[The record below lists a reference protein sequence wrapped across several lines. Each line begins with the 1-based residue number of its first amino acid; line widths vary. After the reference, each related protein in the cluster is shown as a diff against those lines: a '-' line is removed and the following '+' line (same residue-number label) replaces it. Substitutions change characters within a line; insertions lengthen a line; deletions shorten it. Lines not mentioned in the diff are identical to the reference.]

1 MRMKKG
7 GNKKFNKLRV
17 EFFPKQLIGIF
28 GAANESSYYTEFAVH
43 AFRIYLCMIIFA
55 CVNKSCFIFLQAMGK
70 ALSSTLL
77 SMTRE
82 IVFGVG
88 FAVGFCQKIYFTD
101 SLILP
106 ALLITGSDLVYGIYY
121 YVVEF
126 LMRGRI
132 NFGFCFLRVI
142 LPEMIYTALAGIL
155 LYRLL
160 VALEQFLTPQRKEA

>member
-1 MRMKKG
+1 MIKRKAVTVLIILIMLVLQTTVFQALALADVVP
-7 GNKKFNKLRV
+7 NLLLVVTVCYAYLRGRTSGLITG
-17 EFFPKQLIGIF
+17 FFCGLLMDMLYGTVV
-28 GAANESSYYTEFAVH
+28 GLYA
-43 AFRIYLCMIIFA
+43 
-55 CVNKSCFIFLQAMGK
+55 FIFM
-70 ALSSTLL
+70 S
-77 SMTRE
+77 
-82 IVFGVG
+82 IG